1 MSNQRILYKKVETD
15 ELLTT
20 ALSSWLDDEPVL
32 ANAGDCWSDILKVE
46 HCQLPPTETPEVIYQ
61 EHVLYLHLKSHPIT
75 LEWQLNDERP
85 MHKLIEP
92 GDLHLNTQGV
102 KLWGRWH
109 QEIEVLVVS
118 LNPGFV
124 ARVAQDTVDA
134 DRIEF
139 TNPHAFQDTQLQH
152 LMLALKA
159 ELNAGC
165 PGGRLYG
172 EALGTALTLHIMN
185 KYGVSQPTVCNYK
198 GGLSQQQLKQVFDYI
213 QDHLDQEISLDILA
227 AQIGMSQFYF
237 ARLFKQSVGMSPYRY
252 LIGQRIERA
261 KQLLRQKDLSI
272 TDIALRCGFNT
283 QSHLTQYFRQLT
295 STTPK
300 KYRSNL

>member
-1 MSNQRILYKKVETD
+1 
-15 ELLTT
+15 
-20 ALSSWLDDEPVL
+20 
-32 ANAGDCWSDILKVE
+32 
-46 HCQLPPTETPEVIYQ
+46 
-61 EHVLYLHLKSHPIT
+61 
-75 LEWQLNDERP
+75 
-85 MHKLIEP
+85 
-92 GDLHLNTQGV
+92 
-102 KLWGRWH
+102 
-109 QEIEVLVVS
+109 
-118 LNPGFV
+118 
-124 ARVAQDTVDA
+124 
-134 DRIEF
+134 
-139 TNPHAFQDTQLQH
+139 
-152 LMLALKA
+152 MLALKA

-272 TDIALRCGFNT
+272 TAIALRCGFNT